1 MLYYDRIDVPEGIDA
16 NKISASKECDI
27 YHYWY
32 FFNYSFNFQPSV
44 SNRCQHDLLVMFIK
58 LSDIAILNNKGS
70 DYHCIINLI
79 SKMRPKT

>member
-1 MLYYDRIDVPEGIDA
+1 MML
-16 NKISASKECDI
+16 
-27 YHYWY
+27 
-32 FFNYSFNFQPSV
+32 
-44 SNRCQHDLLVMFIK
+44 IK